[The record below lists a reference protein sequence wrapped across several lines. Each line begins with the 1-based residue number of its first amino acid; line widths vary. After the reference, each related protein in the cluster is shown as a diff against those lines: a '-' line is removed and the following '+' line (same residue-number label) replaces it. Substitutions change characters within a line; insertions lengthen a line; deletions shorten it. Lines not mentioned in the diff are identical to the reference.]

1 MPVYRTFAAAA
12 ALLVLVTV
20 AGLALVKGGS
30 DRAAPDAA
38 AGHRSGQAGAT
49 APSGA
54 VTHATGSRAG
64 NGAASSAPTD
74 TDTKT
79 DGAGAA
85 EGGPAAGAEMPS
97 EGGASPYRLPGVP
110 PAPDAST
117 PLLEGALP
125 AAASGHSALVT
136 GYPARVLP
144 VAPRSTVS
152 TNSISPAGDLLQVTL
167 VATRSRGTDA
177 LLRFY
182 RVRLTGLGFTEQPT
196 RAVGGSTAVA
206 FERGRSSVLLTVN
219 PARPTSY
226 SVFATLAAGAS

>member
-20 AGLALVKGGS
+20 AGLALVKDGS

-38 AGHRSGQAGAT
+38 AVPLRSGRAT

-196 RAVGGSTAVA
+196 HAVGGSTAVA